1 MHGDYAPSNVMFA
14 HRPPARLLS
23 ILDWEL
29 ATIGDPM
36 LDLGGLLINFRDEG
50 RLDEVPQASY
60 LDATRFPTRQRLAA
74 YYAELTGRDVSALDY
89 YIVLAMFRYACLV
102 EYKVAEAAMGIGTP
116 EKGQWFARTVLGL
129 FAGAKEIAQR
139 SASRRSVWKGAAIRS
154 ADIHLR

>member
-1 MHGDYAPSNVMFA
+1 
-14 HRPPARLLS
+14 
-23 ILDWEL
+23 
-29 ATIGDPM
+29 M

-50 RLDEVPQASY
+50 RPSEVPQASY
-60 LDATRFPTRQRLAA
+60 LDATLFPTRQQLAA

-129 FAGAKEIAQR
+129 FAGAKEIAQQ
-139 SASRRSVWKGAAIRS
+139 SASR
-154 ADIHLR
+154 L

>member
-14 HRPPARLLS
+14 HQPPARLLS

-36 LDLGGLLINFRDEG
+36 LDMGGLLINFRDETTP
-50 RLDEVPQASY
+50 DELPLGSY
-60 LDATRFPTRQRLAA
+60 LDATLFPTRQRLAA

-116 EKGQWFARTVLGL
+116 EKGQWFARTVLNL
-129 FAGAKEIAQR
+129 FVAAKGIAQR
-139 SASRRSVWKGAAIRS
+139 SASR
-154 ADIHLR
+154 